1 MQKHIARRFVIDST
15 RSLYRHFAFDQL
27 SVGDPTG
34 DAKASWCGWRAMQ
47 REDRHA
53 TAREAQLLFDS
64 LEAKLKGGVPAAELN
79 SNVYS
84 LLEELREDV
93 AGELK

>member
-1 MQKHIARRFVIDST
+1 
-15 RSLYRHFAFDQL
+15 
-27 SVGDPTG
+27 
-34 DAKASWCGWRAMQ
+34 MQ

-53 TAREAQLLFDS
+53 KAREAQLLFDS

-93 AGELK
+93 AGELKVGAP